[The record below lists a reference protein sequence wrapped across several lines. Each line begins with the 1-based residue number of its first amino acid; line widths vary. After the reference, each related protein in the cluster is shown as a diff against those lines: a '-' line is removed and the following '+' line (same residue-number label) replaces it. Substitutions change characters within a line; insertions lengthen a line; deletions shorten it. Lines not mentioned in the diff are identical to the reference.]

1 MDYETVDT
9 DVLIIGAGGAGCRAA
24 IEAANRNVNVTILCK
39 ELFGK
44 APTIMAEGGYNAVLN
59 SVEKGDSWQ
68 WHLYDTVKG
77 GAWINDQRLVEVL
90 VKEAPDRIYD
100 LEEYGAV
107 FDRTEEGRINQ
118 RRYGKQ
124 THIRTCFVGDR
135 IGHEVMATLIEEI
148 RRLEIQIFEE
158 LFSTR
163 LLVEGG
169 RVVGVAALDI
179 KNGDFYAFRAKSTI
193 LASGGGGR
201 IYEVT
206 TNARGATGD
215 GYAMGYSAGATLL
228 DMEMVQFHPTGMV
241 YPASHRGILVTEALR
256 AEGALLF
263 NKGKERFMERYEPK
277 KLELAGRDEVAVA
290 IAREIMEGRG
300 SKEDGVYLDATR
312 ISPGVIEA
320 RLPTMLDQFL
330 KLGIDIRKEPVEVA
344 PTVHHFMGGLLVDE
358 KGETSLKGLYA
369 AGEIAGGVHGAN
381 RLGGNGL
388 AATQVFGRLAGAAAA
403 ESAKKADLPRLD
415 RDQIFAIFKHVHG
428 FLDRKEGTRAPS
440 LRRQLQN
447 LMWSNVGI
455 FRTEYGLTEARDWI
469 LRSKGKVGSLYVEN
483 KASRYNWEW
492 VEALEVENMLLVAEM
507 VVRGAL
513 ERKES
518 RGAHR
523 RLDFSNPNDAEWWVN
538 ILIGDVGGEM
548 QLKKRPAAALYIK
561 KPGVGFDE
569 VKWS

>member
-1 MDYETVDT
+1 V
-9 DVLIIGAGGAGCRAA
+9 I
-24 IEAANRNVNVTILCK
+24 
-39 ELFGK
+39 
-44 APTIMAEGGYNAVLN
+44 
-59 SVEKGDSWQ
+59 
-68 WHLYDTVKG
+68 
-77 GAWINDQRLVEVL
+77 
-90 VKEAPDRIYD
+90 
-100 LEEYGAV
+100 
-107 FDRTEEGRINQ
+107 
-118 RRYGKQ
+118 
-124 THIRTCFVGDR
+124 
-135 IGHEVMATLIEEI
+135 
-148 RRLEIQIFEE
+148 
-158 LFSTR
+158 
-163 LLVEGG
+163 
-169 RVVGVAALDI
+169 GVAALDI
-179 KNGDFYAFRAKSTI
+179 KSGDFYAFRAKSTI

-201 IYEVT
+201 LYEVT

-215 GYAMGYSAGATLL
+215 GYAMGYSAGAPLL

-277 KLELAGRDEVAVA
+277 KLELAGRDEVTVA

-300 SKEDGVYLDATR
+300 SKEGGVYLDATR
-312 ISPGVIEA
+312 IPPGVMEA

-369 AGEIAGGVHGAN
+369 AGEVAGGIHGAN

-388 AATQVFGRLAGAAAA
+388 AATQVFGRRAGAAAA
-403 ESAKKADLPRLD
+403 ESAKKTDLPRLD
-415 RDQIFAIFKHVHG
+415 RDQISTIFKHVYG
-428 FLDRKEGTRAPS
+428 VLDRKEGTRTPS

-455 FRTEYGLTEARDWI
+455 FRTEYGLTEALEWI
-469 LRSKGKVGSLYVEN
+469 LRSKGKVDSLYVEN

-492 VEALEVENMLLVAEM
+492 AETLEIENMLLVAEM

-523 RLDFSNPNDAEWWVN
+523 RLDFPNPNDAEWWVN
-538 ILIGDVGGEM
+538 ILIRDVDGEM
-548 QLKKRPAAALYIK
+548 QLNKRSATTLYIK

>member
-24 IEAANRNVNVTILCK
+24 IEAANRNVNITILCK

-44 APTIMAEGGYNAVLN
+44 APTVMAEGGYNAVLN
-59 SVEKGDSWQ
+59 SVEKGDNWQ
-68 WHLYDTVKG
+68 WHFYDTVRG

-135 IGHEVMATLIEEI
+135 IGHEIMTTLVEEV

-158 LFSTR
+158 FFSCR

-169 RVVGVAALDI
+169 RVVGVAAFDI
-179 KNGDFYAFRAKSTI
+179 RNGHFYAFRAKSTI
-193 LASGGGGR
+193 LASGGGGM

-206 TNARGATGD
+206 TNPRGATGD
-215 GYAMGYSAGATLL
+215 GYAMGFSAGATLL
-228 DMEMVQFHPTGMV
+228 DMEMVQFHPTGMTS
-241 YPASHRGILVTEALR
+241 PESHRGILVTEALR

-263 NKGKERFMERYEPK
+263 NRSKERFMERYRPGE
-277 KLELAGRDEVAVA
+277 LELAGRDEVAMA
-290 IAREIMEGRG
+290 ITREILEGRG
-300 SKEDGVYLDATR
+300 SKGGGIYLDATG
-312 ISPGVIEA
+312 IPPEVIA
-320 RLPTMLDQFL
+320 TRLPTTLEQFL
-330 KLGIDIRKEPVEVA
+330 KVGIDIRKEPVEVA
-344 PTVHHFMGGLLVDE
+344 PTTHHFMGGLWINE
-358 KGETSLKGLYA
+358 KGETSLRGLYA
-369 AGEIAGGVHGAN
+369 AGEVAGGIHGAN

-388 AATQVFGRLAGAAAA
+388 AETQVFGRRAGMAAV
-403 ESAKKADLPRLD
+403 ESAKKMDLPRLD
-415 RDQIFAIFKHVHG
+415 RDQISAIFKYVYG
-428 FLDRKEGTRAPS
+428 FLDRKEGIRAPS
-440 LRRQLQN
+440 LKRQLQS

-455 FRTEYGLTEARDWI
+455 FRTEYGLTEALEWI
-469 LRSKGKVGSLYVEN
+469 LRSKGKAGSLYVEN

-492 VEALEVENMLLVAEM
+492 VDALEVENMLLVAEM

-513 ERKES
+513 ERRES
-518 RGAHR
+518 RGAHYR
-523 RLDFSNPNDAEWWVN
+523 RDFPNPNDAEWWAK
-538 ILIGDVGGEM
+538 ILVEDVGGGM
-548 QLKKRPAAALYIK
+548 QLRKRPVTTLYIER
-561 KPGVGFDE
+561 PDVSFNE
-569 VKWS
+569 VRWS

>member
-24 IEAANRNVNVTILCK
+24 IEAANRNINVTILCK

-44 APTIMAEGGYNAVLN
+44 SSTVMAEGGYNAVLN

-68 WHLYDTVKG
+68 WHFYDTVKG

-90 VKEAPDRIYD
+90 VKEAPDSIYD
-100 LEEYGAV
+100 LEEYGAI

-135 IGHEVMATLIEEI
+135 IGHEVMATLVEEI

-158 LFSTR
+158 FFSTR
-163 LLVEGG
+163 LLVDGG
-169 RVVGVAALDI
+169 KVVGVVALDI
-179 KNGDFYAFRAKSTI
+179 KNGDLYAFRAKSTI

-201 IYEVT
+201 IFEVT

-215 GYAMGYSAGATLL
+215 GYALGYNAGATLL

-241 YPASHRGILVTEALR
+241 NPESHRGVLVTEALR
-256 AEGALLF
+256 SEGALLF
-263 NKGKERFMERYEPK
+263 NKNKERFMERYEPK
-277 KLELAGRDEVAVA
+277 KLELAGRDEVAAA
-290 IAREIMEGRG
+290 IAKEILEGRG
-300 SKEDGVYLDATR
+300 SKGGGVYLDATH
-312 ISPGVIEA
+312 IPPNVIES
-320 RLPTMLDQFL
+320 RLPTMLELFL
-330 KLGIDIRKEPVEVA
+330 KVGIDIRKEPVEVA
-344 PTVHHFMGGLLVDE
+344 PTVHHFMGGLLTDE
-358 KGETSLKGLYA
+358 KSETSLKGLYA
-369 AGEIAGGVHGAN
+369 AGEATGGIHGAN

-388 AATQVFGRLAGAAAA
+388 AGAQVFGRRAGAVAA
-403 ESAKKADLPRLD
+403 ENAKKTELPRLD
-415 RDQIFAIFKHVHG
+415 RDQILATFKHVHG
-428 FLDRKEGTRAPS
+428 LQDRKEGIRAPS

-447 LMWSNVGI
+447 LMWGNVGI
-455 FRTEYGLTEARDWI
+455 FRTAYGLTEALEWI
-469 LRSKGKVGSLYVEN
+469 LRSKGKVDSLYVEN

-523 RLDFSNPNDAEWWVN
+523 RQDFPNSNDEEWWAN
-538 ILIGDVGGEM
+538 ILIRNGGGEM
-548 QLKKRPAAALYIK
+548 QLRKRPATTLYIK